1 MSGERVCH
9 NKINMIT
16 YSFEVLT
23 YGDIKMD
30 DNKSVNTEEIEE
42 TAENIKE
49 DVVDAEAAENETIDA
64 GAAEAETTDSEEKT
78 SDSETTVVNE
88 NAADSEGATVEEK
101 VGDSEGAAVE
111 GKAADSEATTVEEK
125 VGDSESIIKES
136 ESDIK
141 TSENVESSDTEA
153 ADAAEPEEEK
163 SSIALSILYSLGNF
177 LLFNIIFVLSL
188 VPVVTIGAAL
198 TAYYDI
204 AFTKR
209 IDRSRKDFSVGNYIN
224 KFKSYFKLSTSYFLC
239 YLVVIGFLVAIAML
253 FSPVGP
259 MPNTVLSAVFFV
271 LSGLVFSIL
280 MYTFPII
287 AINSVSAE
295 NEVIAARRGREN
307 EEIGAE
313 EALSNYKLRFSN
325 VEDKEADE
333 DAEYFSNQN
342 SVGNILLDSVYF
354 AAKHFIRLVFILLM
368 YLLPAGILYVF
379 SFKMAAAVCFLL
391 VIGIRMIMAINAS
404 LYYYS
409 FFDYEEELIDEAEDE
424 TVDDASEGAA
434 DNSAEEATEST
445 SGDVK
450 GATIDTEAETSE
462 GVTEAGIDDTAEKT
476 EESIVEVAV
485 DDVDYMEE
493 TGFDT
498 AVEEVAESTGTA
510 EKAEEAGSSDI
521 AESDVKDEKAETEED
536 PDDDYEIELF

>member
-49 DVVDAEAAENETIDA
+49 DAVDAEAAENETIDA
-64 GAAEAETTDSEEKT
+64 GAAEAETTDGEEKT

-88 NAADSEGATVEEK
+88 NAAD
-101 VGDSEGAAVE
+101 
-111 GKAADSEATTVEEK
+111 
-125 VGDSESIIKES
+125 
-136 ESDIK
+136 
-141 TSENVESSDTEA
+141 SENVESSDTEA

-259 MPNTVLSAVFFV
+259 LPNTVLSAVFFV

-342 SVGNILLDSVYF
+342 SVGIILLDSVYF

-409 FFDYEEELIDEAEDE
+409 FFDYEEELIDDAEDKKEKQAEDE

-462 GVTEAGIDDTAEKT
+462 GVTEAGADDTAEKT

-510 EKAEEAGSSDI
+510 EKAEKAEEAGSSDI

>member
-49 DVVDAEAAENETIDA
+49 DAVDAEAAENETIDA
-64 GAAEAETTDSEEKT
+64 GAAEAETTDGEEKT
-78 SDSETTVVNE
+78 
-88 NAADSEGATVEEK
+88 
-101 VGDSEGAAVE
+101 
-111 GKAADSEATTVEEK
+111 
-125 VGDSESIIKES
+125 
-136 ESDIK
+136 
-141 TSENVESSDTEA
+141 SDTEA
-153 ADAAEPEEEK
+153 ADVAEPEEEK

-354 AAKHFIRLVFILLM
+354 AAKHFIRLVFILLV

-409 FFDYEEELIDEAEDE
+409 FFDYEEELIDDAEDKKEKQADDAADDAEAETAENAADEAEDE

-462 GVTEAGIDDTAEKT
+462 GVTEVGADDTAEKT

-493 TGFDT
+493 NGFDT
-498 AVEEVAESTGTA
+498 AVEEIAESTGTA

-536 PDDDYEIELF
+536 PDDYEIELF

>member
-1 MSGERVCH
+1 
-9 NKINMIT
+9 
-16 YSFEVLT
+16 
-23 YGDIKMD
+23 MD

-49 DVVDAEAAENETIDA
+49 DAVDAEAAENETIDA
-64 GAAEAETTDSEEKT
+64 GAAEAETTDGE
-78 SDSETTVVNE
+78 
-88 NAADSEGATVEEK
+88 
-101 VGDSEGAAVE
+101 
-111 GKAADSEATTVEEK
+111 
-125 VGDSESIIKES
+125 
-136 ESDIK
+136 
-141 TSENVESSDTEA
+141 
-153 ADAAEPEEEK
+153 EPEEEK

-333 DAEYFSNQN
+333 DVEYFSNQN

-409 FFDYEEELIDEAEDE
+409 FFDYEEELIDDAEDKKEKQADDAADDAEAETAENAADGAEDE

-462 GVTEAGIDDTAEKT
+462 GVTEAGADDTAEKT

>member
-49 DVVDAEAAENETIDA
+49 DAVDAEAAENETIDA
-64 GAAEAETTDSEEKT
+64 GAAEAETTDGEEKT

-88 NAADSEGATVEEK
+88 NAAD
-101 VGDSEGAAVE
+101 
-111 GKAADSEATTVEEK
+111 
-125 VGDSESIIKES
+125 
-136 ESDIK
+136 
-141 TSENVESSDTEA
+141 SENVESSDTEA

-259 MPNTVLSAVFFV
+259 LPNTVLSAVFFV

-379 SFKMAAAVCFLL
+379 SFKMAAAVCFIL

-409 FFDYEEELIDEAEDE
+409 FFDYEEELIDDAEDKKEKQAEDE

-462 GVTEAGIDDTAEKT
+462 GVTEAGADDTAEKT

>member
-1 MSGERVCH
+1 
-9 NKINMIT
+9 
-16 YSFEVLT
+16 
-23 YGDIKMD
+23 MD

-49 DVVDAEAAENETIDA
+49 DAVDAEAAENETIDA
-64 GAAEAETTDSEEKT
+64 GAAEAETTDGEEKT
-78 SDSETTVVNE
+78 
-88 NAADSEGATVEEK
+88 
-101 VGDSEGAAVE
+101 
-111 GKAADSEATTVEEK
+111 
-125 VGDSESIIKES
+125 
-136 ESDIK
+136 
-141 TSENVESSDTEA
+141 SDTEA

-409 FFDYEEELIDEAEDE
+409 FFDYEEELIDDAEDKKEKQADDAADDAEAETAENAADGATESAADDTEAGTAENAADGATESIADEAEDE

-462 GVTEAGIDDTAEKT
+462 GVTEAGADEKT
-476 EESIVEVAV
+476 EASIVEVAV

-493 TGFDT
+493 NGFDT
-498 AVEEVAESTGTA
+498 AVEEAAESTGKAEKADVAESTGTA

>member
-49 DVVDAEAAENETIDA
+49 DAVDAEAAENETIDA
-64 GAAEAETTDSEEKT
+64 GAAEVETTDGEEKT
-78 SDSETTVVNE
+78 
-88 NAADSEGATVEEK
+88 
-101 VGDSEGAAVE
+101 
-111 GKAADSEATTVEEK
+111 
-125 VGDSESIIKES
+125 
-136 ESDIK
+136 
-141 TSENVESSDTEA
+141 SDTEA

-209 IDRSRKDFSVGNYIN
+209 IDRSRKDYSVGNYIN

-295 NEVIAARRGREN
+295 NEVIAARHGREN

-409 FFDYEEELIDEAEDE
+409 FFDYEEELIDDAEDKKEKQADDAADDAEAETAENAADEAEDE

-462 GVTEAGIDDTAEKT
+462 GVTEAGADDTAEKT

>member
-49 DVVDAEAAENETIDA
+49 DAVDAEAAENETIDA
-64 GAAEAETTDSEEKT
+64 GAAEAETTDGEEKT

-88 NAADSEGATVEEK
+88 KAADSEGA
-101 VGDSEGAAVE
+101 
-111 GKAADSEATTVEEK
+111 TVEEK

-295 NEVIAARRGREN
+295 NEVIAARRGIEN

-450 GATIDTEAETSE
+450 GTTIDTEAETSE
-462 GVTEAGIDDTAEKT
+462 GVTEAGADDTAEKT

-498 AVEEVAESTGTA
+498 AVEEVEESTGTA

>member
-49 DVVDAEAAENETIDA
+49 DAVDAEAAENETIDA
-64 GAAEAETTDSEEKT
+64 GAAEAETTDGEEKT
-78 SDSETTVVNE
+78 
-88 NAADSEGATVEEK
+88 
-101 VGDSEGAAVE
+101 
-111 GKAADSEATTVEEK
+111 
-125 VGDSESIIKES
+125 
-136 ESDIK
+136 
-141 TSENVESSDTEA
+141 SDTEA

-333 DAEYFSNQN
+333 DAEYFSNRN

-409 FFDYEEELIDEAEDE
+409 FFDYEEELIDDAEDKKEKQAEDE

-462 GVTEAGIDDTAEKT
+462 GVTEAGADDTAEKT

>member
-1 MSGERVCH
+1 
-9 NKINMIT
+9 
-16 YSFEVLT
+16 
-23 YGDIKMD
+23 MD

-49 DVVDAEAAENETIDA
+49 DAVDAEAAENETIDA
-64 GAAEAETTDSEEKT
+64 GAAEAETTDGEEKM

-88 NAADSEGATVEEK
+88 N
-101 VGDSEGAAVE
+101 
-111 GKAADSEATTVEEK
+111 AADSEATTVEEK

-141 TSENVESSDTEA
+141 TSENVEAS
-153 ADAAEPEEEK
+153 DAAEPEEEK

-379 SFKMAAAVCFLL
+379 SFKMTAAVCFLL

-409 FFDYEEELIDEAEDE
+409 FFDYEEELIDDAEDE

-462 GVTEAGIDDTAEKT
+462 GVTEAGADDTAEKT

>member
-49 DVVDAEAAENETIDA
+49 DAVDAEAAENETIDA
-64 GAAEAETTDSEEKT
+64 GAAEAETTDGEEKT

-88 NAADSEGATVEEK
+88 
-101 VGDSEGAAVE
+101 
-111 GKAADSEATTVEEK
+111 KAAD
-125 VGDSESIIKES
+125 
-136 ESDIK
+136 
-141 TSENVESSDTEA
+141 SENVESSDTEA

-409 FFDYEEELIDEAEDE
+409 FFDYEEELIDEA
-424 TVDDASEGAA
+424 

-462 GVTEAGIDDTAEKT
+462 RQIPK
-476 EESIVEVAV
+476 VEIPA
-485 DDVDYMEE
+485 
-493 TGFDT
+493 
-498 AVEEVAESTGTA
+498 
-510 EKAEEAGSSDI
+510 
-521 AESDVKDEKAETEED
+521 
-536 PDDDYEIELF
+536 

>member
-49 DVVDAEAAENETIDA
+49 DAVDAEAAENETIDA
-64 GAAEAETTDSEEKT
+64 GVTEAEKTDVNLNEAETTDGEEKT

-88 NAADSEGATVEEK
+88 NAAD
-101 VGDSEGAAVE
+101 
-111 GKAADSEATTVEEK
+111 
-125 VGDSESIIKES
+125 
-136 ESDIK
+136 
-141 TSENVESSDTEA
+141 SENVESSDTEA

-224 KFKSYFKLSTSYFLC
+224 EFKSYFKLSTSYFLC

-259 MPNTVLSAVFFV
+259 MPNMVLSAVFFV

-287 AINSVSAE
+287 AINSVSDE
-295 NEVIAARRGREN
+295 NEVIDARRGREN

-409 FFDYEEELIDEAEDE
+409 FFDYEEELIDEA
-424 TVDDASEGAA
+424 

-462 GVTEAGIDDTAEKT
+462 GVTEAGADDTAEKT

-536 PDDDYEIELF
+536 PDDEYEIELF

>member
-49 DVVDAEAAENETIDA
+49 DAVDAEAAENETIDA
-64 GAAEAETTDSEEKT
+64 GAAEAETTDGEEKT
-78 SDSETTVVNE
+78 
-88 NAADSEGATVEEK
+88 
-101 VGDSEGAAVE
+101 
-111 GKAADSEATTVEEK
+111 
-125 VGDSESIIKES
+125 
-136 ESDIK
+136 
-141 TSENVESSDTEA
+141 SDTEA

-409 FFDYEEELIDEAEDE
+409 FFDYEEELIDDAEDKKEKQADDAADDAEAETAENAADGATESVADEAEDE
-424 TVDDASEGAA
+424 TVDDASE
-434 DNSAEEATEST
+434 S
-445 SGDVK
+445 
-450 GATIDTEAETSE
+450 
-462 GVTEAGIDDTAEKT
+462 VTEAGADDTAEKT

>member
-49 DVVDAEAAENETIDA
+49 DAVDAEAAENETIDA
-64 GAAEAETTDSEEKT
+64 GAAEAETTDGEEKT
-78 SDSETTVVNE
+78 
-88 NAADSEGATVEEK
+88 
-101 VGDSEGAAVE
+101 
-111 GKAADSEATTVEEK
+111 
-125 VGDSESIIKES
+125 
-136 ESDIK
+136 
-141 TSENVESSDTEA
+141 SDTEA
-153 ADAAEPEEEK
+153 ADVAEPEEEK

-313 EALSNYKLRFSN
+313 DALSNYKLRFSN

-409 FFDYEEELIDEAEDE
+409 FFDYEEELIDDAEDKKEKQADDAADDAEAETAENAADGAEDE

-462 GVTEAGIDDTAEKT
+462 GVTEAGADDTAEKT

>member
-1 MSGERVCH
+1 
-9 NKINMIT
+9 
-16 YSFEVLT
+16 
-23 YGDIKMD
+23 MD

-42 TAENIKE
+42 IAENIKE
-49 DVVDAEAAENETIDA
+49 DAVDAEAAENETIDA
-64 GAAEAETTDSEEKT
+64 GAAEAETTDGEEKT
-78 SDSETTVVNE
+78 
-88 NAADSEGATVEEK
+88 
-101 VGDSEGAAVE
+101 
-111 GKAADSEATTVEEK
+111 
-125 VGDSESIIKES
+125 
-136 ESDIK
+136 
-141 TSENVESSDTEA
+141 SDTEA

-287 AINSVSAE
+287 AINSVSSE

-409 FFDYEEELIDEAEDE
+409 FFDYEEELIDDAENKKEKQADDAADDAEAETAENAADGAEDE

-434 DNSAEEATEST
+434 ENSAEEATEST

-462 GVTEAGIDDTAEKT
+462 GVTEAGADDTAEKT

>member
-49 DVVDAEAAENETIDA
+49 DAVDAEAAENETIDA
-64 GAAEAETTDSEEKT
+64 GAAEAETTDGE
-78 SDSETTVVNE
+78 
-88 NAADSEGATVEEK
+88 
-101 VGDSEGAAVE
+101 
-111 GKAADSEATTVEEK
+111 
-125 VGDSESIIKES
+125 
-136 ESDIK
+136 
-141 TSENVESSDTEA
+141 
-153 ADAAEPEEEK
+153 EPEEEK

-391 VIGIRMIMAINAS
+391 VIGIRVIMAINAS

-409 FFDYEEELIDEAEDE
+409 FFDYEEELIDDAKDKKEKQADDAADDAEAETAENAADGAEDE

-434 DNSAEEATEST
+434 ENSAEEATEST

-462 GVTEAGIDDTAEKT
+462 GVTEAGADDTAEKT

>member
-49 DVVDAEAAENETIDA
+49 DAVDAEAAENETIDA
-64 GAAEAETTDSEEKT
+64 GAAEAETTDGEEKT
-78 SDSETTVVNE
+78 
-88 NAADSEGATVEEK
+88 
-101 VGDSEGAAVE
+101 
-111 GKAADSEATTVEEK
+111 
-125 VGDSESIIKES
+125 
-136 ESDIK
+136 
-141 TSENVESSDTEA
+141 SDTEA

-409 FFDYEEELIDEAEDE
+409 FFDYEEELIDDAEDKKEKQADDAADDAEAETAENAADGAEDE

-462 GVTEAGIDDTAEKT
+462 GVTEAGADDTAEKT

>member
-49 DVVDAEAAENETIDA
+49 DAVDAEAAENETIDA
-64 GAAEAETTDSEEKT
+64 GAAEAETTDGEEKT
-78 SDSETTVVNE
+78 S
-88 NAADSEGATVEEK
+88 
-101 VGDSEGAAVE
+101 DSEGAAVE

-141 TSENVESSDTEA
+141 TSENVESSDIEA

-259 MPNTVLSAVFFV
+259 MPNTVLSAIFFV

-295 NEVIAARRGREN
+295 NEVIAARCGREN

-409 FFDYEEELIDEAEDE
+409 FFDYEEELIDEAEAE

-462 GVTEAGIDDTAEKT
+462 GVTEAGADDTAEKT

>member
-1 MSGERVCH
+1 
-9 NKINMIT
+9 
-16 YSFEVLT
+16 
-23 YGDIKMD
+23 MD

-49 DVVDAEAAENETIDA
+49 DAVDAEAAENETIDA
-64 GAAEAETTDSEEKT
+64 GAAEAETTDGEEKM

-88 NAADSEGATVEEK
+88 N
-101 VGDSEGAAVE
+101 
-111 GKAADSEATTVEEK
+111 AADSEATTVEEK

-141 TSENVESSDTEA
+141 TSENVEAS
-153 ADAAEPEEEK
+153 DAAEPEEEK

-409 FFDYEEELIDEAEDE
+409 FFDYEEELIDDAEDE

-462 GVTEAGIDDTAEKT
+462 GVTEAGADDTAEKT

>member
-49 DVVDAEAAENETIDA
+49 DAVDAEAAENETIDA
-64 GAAEAETTDSEEKT
+64 GAAEAETTDGEEKT
-78 SDSETTVVNE
+78 
-88 NAADSEGATVEEK
+88 
-101 VGDSEGAAVE
+101 
-111 GKAADSEATTVEEK
+111 
-125 VGDSESIIKES
+125 
-136 ESDIK
+136 
-141 TSENVESSDTEA
+141 SDTEA

-177 LLFNIIFVLSL
+177 LLLNIIFVLSL

-409 FFDYEEELIDEAEDE
+409 FFDYEEELIDDAEDKKEKQADDAADDAEAETAENAADEAEDE

-462 GVTEAGIDDTAEKT
+462 GVTEVGADDTAEKT

-493 TGFDT
+493 NGFDT
-498 AVEEVAESTGTA
+498 AVEEIAESTGTA

>member
-49 DVVDAEAAENETIDA
+49 DAVDAEAAENETIDA
-64 GAAEAETTDSEEKT
+64 GAAEAETTDGEEKT
-78 SDSETTVVNE
+78 
-88 NAADSEGATVEEK
+88 
-101 VGDSEGAAVE
+101 
-111 GKAADSEATTVEEK
+111 
-125 VGDSESIIKES
+125 
-136 ESDIK
+136 
-141 TSENVESSDTEA
+141 SDTEA

-409 FFDYEEELIDEAEDE
+409 FFDYEEELIDDAEDKKEKQADDAADDAEAETAENAADGATESVADEAEDE

-462 GVTEAGIDDTAEKT
+462 GVTEAGADEKT
-476 EESIVEVAV
+476 EASIVEVAV

-493 TGFDT
+493 NGFDT

>member
-1 MSGERVCH
+1 
-9 NKINMIT
+9 MIT

-49 DVVDAEAAENETIDA
+49 DAVDAEAAENETIDA
-64 GAAEAETTDSEEKT
+64 GAAEAETTDGEEKT
-78 SDSETTVVNE
+78 
-88 NAADSEGATVEEK
+88 
-101 VGDSEGAAVE
+101 
-111 GKAADSEATTVEEK
+111 
-125 VGDSESIIKES
+125 
-136 ESDIK
+136 
-141 TSENVESSDTEA
+141 SDTEA

-409 FFDYEEELIDEAEDE
+409 FFDYEEELIDDAEDKKEKQAEDE

-462 GVTEAGIDDTAEKT
+462 GVTEAGADDTAEKT

-536 PDDDYEIELF
+536 SDDDYEIELF

>member
-1 MSGERVCH
+1 
-9 NKINMIT
+9 
-16 YSFEVLT
+16 
-23 YGDIKMD
+23 MD

-49 DVVDAEAAENETIDA
+49 DAVDAEAAENETIDA
-64 GAAEAETTDSEEKT
+64 GAAEAETTDGEEKT
-78 SDSETTVVNE
+78 
-88 NAADSEGATVEEK
+88 
-101 VGDSEGAAVE
+101 
-111 GKAADSEATTVEEK
+111 
-125 VGDSESIIKES
+125 
-136 ESDIK
+136 
-141 TSENVESSDTEA
+141 SDTEA

-409 FFDYEEELIDEAEDE
+409 FFDYEEELIDDAEDKKEKQADDAADDAEAETETAENAADEAEDE

-462 GVTEAGIDDTAEKT
+462 GVTEAGADDTAEKT

>member
-49 DVVDAEAAENETIDA
+49 DAVDAEAAENETIDA
-64 GAAEAETTDSEEKT
+64 GAAEAETTDGEEKT
-78 SDSETTVVNE
+78 
-88 NAADSEGATVEEK
+88 
-101 VGDSEGAAVE
+101 
-111 GKAADSEATTVEEK
+111 
-125 VGDSESIIKES
+125 
-136 ESDIK
+136 
-141 TSENVESSDTEA
+141 SDTEA
-153 ADAAEPEEEK
+153 ADGAEPEEEK

-409 FFDYEEELIDEAEDE
+409 FFDYEEELIDDAEDKKEKQADDAADDAEAETAENAADEAEDE
-424 TVDDASEGAA
+424 AVDDVSEGAA

-445 SGDVK
+445 SGDVQ
-450 GATIDTEAETSE
+450 GATIDTEAEISE
-462 GVTEAGIDDTAEKT
+462 GVTEAGADDTAEKT

>member
-1 MSGERVCH
+1 
-9 NKINMIT
+9 
-16 YSFEVLT
+16 
-23 YGDIKMD
+23 
-30 DNKSVNTEEIEE
+30 
-42 TAENIKE
+42 
-49 DVVDAEAAENETIDA
+49 
-64 GAAEAETTDSEEKT
+64 
-78 SDSETTVVNE
+78 
-88 NAADSEGATVEEK
+88 
-101 VGDSEGAAVE
+101 
-111 GKAADSEATTVEEK
+111 
-125 VGDSESIIKES
+125 
-136 ESDIK
+136 
-141 TSENVESSDTEA
+141 
-153 ADAAEPEEEK
+153 
-163 SSIALSILYSLGNF
+163 
-177 LLFNIIFVLSL
+177 
-188 VPVVTIGAAL
+188 
-198 TAYYDI
+198 
-204 AFTKR
+204 
-209 IDRSRKDFSVGNYIN
+209 
-224 KFKSYFKLSTSYFLC
+224 
-239 YLVVIGFLVAIAML
+239 
-253 FSPVGP
+253 
-259 MPNTVLSAVFFV
+259 
-271 LSGLVFSIL
+271 

-409 FFDYEEELIDEAEDE
+409 FFDYEEELIDDAEDKKEKQADDAADDAEAETETAENAADEAEDE

-462 GVTEAGIDDTAEKT
+462 GVTEAGADDTAEKT

>member
-49 DVVDAEAAENETIDA
+49 DAVDAEAAENETIDA
-64 GAAEAETTDSEEKT
+64 GAAEAEKTDVNLNEAETTDGEEKT

-88 NAADSEGATVEEK
+88 NAADSEGA
-101 VGDSEGAAVE
+101 
-111 GKAADSEATTVEEK
+111 TVEEK

-153 ADAAEPEEEK
+153 ADAAEPEEGK

-259 MPNTVLSAVFFV
+259 LPNTVLSAVFFV

-295 NEVIAARRGREN
+295 NEVIAARSGRED

-409 FFDYEEELIDEAEDE
+409 FFDYEEELIDDAEDE

-462 GVTEAGIDDTAEKT
+462 GVTEAGADDTAEKT

-510 EKAEEAGSSDI
+510 EKAGSSDI

-536 PDDDYEIELF
+536 PDDEYEIELF

>member
-49 DVVDAEAAENETIDA
+49 DAVDAEAAENETIDA
-64 GAAEAETTDSEEKT
+64 GAAEAETTDGEEKT

-88 NAADSEGATVEEK
+88 
-101 VGDSEGAAVE
+101 
-111 GKAADSEATTVEEK
+111 KAAD
-125 VGDSESIIKES
+125 
-136 ESDIK
+136 
-141 TSENVESSDTEA
+141 SENVESSDTEA

-409 FFDYEEELIDEAEDE
+409 FFDYEEELIDEA
-424 TVDDASEGAA
+424 

-462 GVTEAGIDDTAEKT
+462 GVTEAGADDTAEKT

-510 EKAEEAGSSDI
+510 EKAESSDI

>member
-49 DVVDAEAAENETIDA
+49 DTVDAEAAENETIDA
-64 GAAEAETTDSEEKT
+64 GAAEAETTDGEEKT
-78 SDSETTVVNE
+78 P
-88 NAADSEGATVEEK
+88 
-101 VGDSEGAAVE
+101 
-111 GKAADSEATTVEEK
+111 
-125 VGDSESIIKES
+125 
-136 ESDIK
+136 
-141 TSENVESSDTEA
+141 DTEA
-153 ADAAEPEEEK
+153 ADGAEPEEEK

-333 DAEYFSNQN
+333 NAEYFSNQN

-409 FFDYEEELIDEAEDE
+409 FFDYEEELIDDAEDKKEKQADDAADDAEAETAENAADGAEDE

-462 GVTEAGIDDTAEKT
+462 GVTEAGADDTAEKT

>member
-49 DVVDAEAAENETIDA
+49 DSVDAEAAENETIDA
-64 GAAEAETTDSEEKT
+64 GAAEAETTDGEEKT
-78 SDSETTVVNE
+78 SDSETT
-88 NAADSEGATVEEK
+88 
-101 VGDSEGAAVE
+101 
-111 GKAADSEATTVEEK
+111 
-125 VGDSESIIKES
+125 
-136 ESDIK
+136 
-141 TSENVESSDTEA
+141 
-153 ADAAEPEEEK
+153 DAAEPEEEK

-409 FFDYEEELIDEAEDE
+409 FFDYEEELIDDAEDKKEKQADDAADDTEAETAENAADEAEDE

-462 GVTEAGIDDTAEKT
+462 GVTEAGADDTAEKT

>member
-49 DVVDAEAAENETIDA
+49 DAVDAEAAENETIDA
-64 GAAEAETTDSEEKT
+64 GAAEAETTDGEEKT
-78 SDSETTVVNE
+78 
-88 NAADSEGATVEEK
+88 
-101 VGDSEGAAVE
+101 
-111 GKAADSEATTVEEK
+111 
-125 VGDSESIIKES
+125 
-136 ESDIK
+136 
-141 TSENVESSDTEA
+141 SDTEA
-153 ADAAEPEEEK
+153 ADVAEPEEEK

-313 EALSNYKLRFSN
+313 DALSNYKLRFSN

-409 FFDYEEELIDEAEDE
+409 FFDYEEELIDDAEDKKEKQADDAADDAEAETAENAADGATESVADEAEDE
-424 TVDDASEGAA
+424 TVDDASE
-434 DNSAEEATEST
+434 S
-445 SGDVK
+445 
-450 GATIDTEAETSE
+450 
-462 GVTEAGIDDTAEKT
+462 VTEAGADDTAEKT